1 MRSSVY
7 THVCT
12 SVYLSL
18 CACTQHEALLHVCC
32 LRAWTLLV
40 NVLPCPPSPAVA
52 SAAAS
57 AMRAPFCFLCE
68 VVLCY

>member
-12 SVYLSL
+12 SVYLSP
-18 CACTQHEALLHVCC
+18 CACTQLEALLHVRC

-40 NVLPCPPSPAVA
+40 NMLPCPPSPAVA

-57 AMRAPFCFLCE
+57 VMHAPFCFLCE
-68 VVLCY
+68 VVLRY